1 MNAGAST
8 TTTTLATAAAAVN
21 DIEDMVAGGGV
32 NEGGKNA
39 LGPRARVT
47 RRLGQGDNKD
57 KQGNEV

>member
-8 TTTTLATAAAAVN
+8 TTTLATTAAAVN

-32 NEGGKNA
+32 TGSRKNA

-47 RRLGQGDNKD
+47 RRLGQGEDMD
-57 KQGNEV
+57 KQENEV